1 MPTPRLL
8 ITLLAPIFACTT
20 TPSTTTGDTS
30 TTTESTAAGSSAGEG
45 TQSQT
50 TEDAPTSSTHASTTE
65 HTTGSTGHHGSEATG
80 GAHDETA
87 ATTDALSPVDA
98 YCACMLEV
106 CHDQYHATWGEEHE
120 SSEAMCV
127 AAGTSLAYLKPHGA
141 LYNTVVRHEV
151 HARAVV
157 SAVISFD
164 PGLPILG
171 LPGGVLLEQ
180 AHAAGLRTVTEAFV
194 DRGYTPEGTLVP
206 RGQPGDLIDDPDV
219 AAARVIRMVSDKVIT
234 AVDGTE
240 VPMSAESL

>member
-8 ITLLAPIFACTT
+8 ITLLAPVFACTT

-30 TTTESTAAGSSAGEG
+30 TTTESTAAGSTAGEG

-50 TEDAPTSSTHASTTE
+50 TEDAPTSSTYASTTE
-65 HTTGSTGHHGSEATG
+65 HSTGSTGHHGSEATG

-127 AAGTSLAYLKPHGA
+127 AAAEALPSVGMPAMMGNSLECRQY
-141 LYNTVVRHEV
+141 YCE
-151 HARAVV
+151 
-157 SAVISFD
+157 
-164 PGLPILG
+164 LG
-171 LPGGVLLEQ
+171 E
-180 AHAAGLRTVTEAFV
+180 TEAGAC
-194 DRGYTPEGTLVP
+194 D
-206 RGQPGDLIDDPDV
+206 
-219 AAARVIRMVSDKVIT
+219 
-234 AVDGTE
+234 
-240 VPMSAESL
+240 SAIGGGACV